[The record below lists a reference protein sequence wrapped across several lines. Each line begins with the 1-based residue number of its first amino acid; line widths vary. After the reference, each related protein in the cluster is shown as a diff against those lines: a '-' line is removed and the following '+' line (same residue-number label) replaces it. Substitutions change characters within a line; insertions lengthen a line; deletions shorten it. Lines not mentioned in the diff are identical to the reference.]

1 MYIVEK
7 KMFGAV
13 VVLYN
18 PTKDEIKNINTYK
31 NLVAQTIVIV
41 NSETSHRELVDQ
53 IVTLDSKVIYYSAQ
67 KNIGLCKALNMGI
80 KILTEN
86 GCQWTLVF
94 DADSKMGS
102 DIVTVYKK
110 AIDYY
115 SNLITLESN
124 EIAVF
129 APVHVFERSKN
140 RSYQGYKDVEW
151 VMTSG
156 CLFNCEIFKKQ
167 NGFME
172 ELFVDG
178 LDMDYCFK
186 SHEKGYRIIECGEAV
201 INHHPAETKSFLGF
215 KYGIASPNRY
225 YMQARALIWCWKRYK
240 KPRMFGFY
248 LYKWFKVLFLFPN
261 KKMYVRKMIEGT
273 KEANKLL
280 KNLQKDFEKQY

>member
-1 MYIVEK
+1 
-7 KMFGAV
+7 
-13 VVLYN
+13 
-18 PTKDEIKNINTYK
+18 
-31 NLVAQTIVIV
+31 
-41 NSETSHRELVDQ
+41 
-53 IVTLDSKVIYYSAQ
+53 
-67 KNIGLCKALNMGI
+67 
-80 KILTEN
+80 
-86 GCQWTLVF
+86 
-94 DADSKMGS
+94 
-102 DIVTVYKK
+102 
-110 AIDYY
+110 
-115 SNLITLESN
+115 
-124 EIAVF
+124 
-129 APVHVFERSKN
+129 
-140 RSYQGYKDVEW
+140 
-151 VMTSG
+151 MTSG